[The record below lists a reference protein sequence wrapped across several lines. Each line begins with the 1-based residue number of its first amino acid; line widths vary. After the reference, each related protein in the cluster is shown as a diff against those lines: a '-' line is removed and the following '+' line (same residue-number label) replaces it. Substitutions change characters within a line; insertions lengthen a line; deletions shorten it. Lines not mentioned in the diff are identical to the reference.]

1 VSEFLSFAVL
11 GIPYGC
17 VFALMAIG
25 LVLTYETSG
34 VFNLA
39 FGAQAYVAAIVFYK
53 AVGAG
58 WPKWLAFLVAVLV
71 VSPAIG
77 VTLDRILFRHVRT
90 APVLVKLISALGV
103 LIAIPAAVQLVVGN
117 EAYLAPPTLLFSP
130 STVYMHLWG
139 VPINGTQMSIV
150 IVTMAAVLGIALL
163 FHFTKIGLRMRAMA
177 ESPRMI
183 QLAGVDSEAVGAL
196 TWALSSTLAGLAGVL
211 LAAPLGQI
219 NSLDFTNLLVA
230 GIAAAAAG
238 SLRSLPYTFFGGIGI
253 GIAQQLLSGYLPSG
267 SVLSSGMRYAFPF
280 VALVVFLLVMP
291 GLKHSWR
298 RTRDPLAVVDPPPPP
313 LSTTIRTAS
322 LDKFMRRGLWV
333 VTGLFVVSSLTWVP
347 DNWLLVLIL
356 GLAASIIF
364 LSITVLTG
372 MSGQISLCQ
381 MTFAGTG
388 AFMAGQLA
396 AHFNVSLLVGI
407 LIGAAAAAALGA
419 LIALPALRLG
429 GLALAIAT
437 LAFGFLAD
445 NIGFQYSWAG
455 NGVTGL
461 NIPRPQLGPID
472 FNSDRAFFV
481 LTLLVLLAVAGLVKL
496 LGRGTTGRY
505 LDAMRGSELASAA
518 IGININR
525 WKVVVFAFSA
535 GIAGVGGAMYATALG
550 SVSSANFNTVL
561 SLVFMVVVVTTG
573 VSTIEGAVQAGMA
586 IEIVKQILTYLPSK
600 WANLLEIIFGAGAI
614 TYALHPEG
622 IVEYE
627 KRRFIEYFNSFRGG
641 RGGPSA
647 ERTSGRGEG
656 LPDAF
661 GSAAAGAG
669 AGLGRGG

>member
-1 VSEFLSFAVL
+1 VTEFLSFAVL

-39 FGAQAYVAAIVFYK
+39 FGAQAYAAAVVFYK

-58 WPKWLAFLVAVLV
+58 WPKWLAFVVAVLV

-90 APVLVKLISALGV
+90 APVLVKLVSALGV
-103 LIAIPAAVQLVVGN
+103 LIAIPAAVQLIVGN
-117 EAYLAPPTLLFSP
+117 QIFLAPPVLLFSP
-130 STVYMHLWG
+130 SNVYLHLWG
-139 VPINGTQMSIV
+139 VPINGTQLSVV
-150 IVTMAAVLGIALL
+150 IVTAAAVLGIALL

-177 ESPRMI
+177 ESPRMV

-196 TWALSSTLAGLAGVL
+196 TWALSSALAGLAGVL
-211 LAAPLGQI
+211 LAAPLGHI
-219 NSLDFTNLLVA
+219 NPLDFTNLLVA

-238 SLRSLPYTFFGGIGI
+238 SLRSLPYTFAGGIGI

-267 SVLSSGMRYAFPF
+267 SVLSSGMLYAFPF
-280 VALVVFLLVMP
+280 IALVVFLLVMP
-291 GLKHSWR
+291 GLKRSWR
-298 RTRDPLAVVDPPPPP
+298 QTRDPLAVVDPPPPP
-313 LSTTIRTAS
+313 LSTSIRTAS
-322 LDKFMRRGLWV
+322 LDSFMRRGLWV
-333 VTGLFVVSSLTWVP
+333 LLAAFVISSLTWVP
-347 DNWLLVLIL
+347 DDWLLVLIL

-381 MTFAGTG
+381 MTFAGAG
-388 AFMAGQLA
+388 AFTAGQLA
-396 AHFNVSLLVGI
+396 AHFNVSLLAGV
-407 LIGAAAAAALGA
+407 LIGGFVAAALGA

-445 NIGFQYSWAG
+445 NIGFQYSWSG
-455 NGVTGL
+455 NGTTGV

-472 FNSDRAFFV
+472 FNSDRAYFV

-496 LGRGTTGRY
+496 LRRGTTGRY
-505 LDAMRGSELASAA
+505 LDAMRGSELASVA

-535 GIAGVGGAMYATALG
+535 GIAGVGGVMYGTALG
-550 SVSSANFNTVL
+550 SVSSANFNTLL
-561 SLVFMVVVVTTG
+561 SLLFVVVVVTTG
-573 VSTIEGAVQAGMA
+573 VSTIEGAIQAGMA
-586 IEIVKQILTYLPSK
+586 VEIVRQILTYLPSK
-600 WANLLEIIFGAGAI
+600 WANLLEVIFGAGAI

-641 RGGPSA
+641 RGGRGDDRSA
-647 ERTSGRGEG
+647 GDEA
-656 LPDAF
+656 LPNAF

-669 AGLGRGG
+669 AGIGRGG